1 MNTEMRTER
10 EIFED
15 GVRLVIAKL
24 QSTIEQ
30 QKARLALYDK
40 YLGDTM
46 QKTEIAELRGYV
58 KELLQIHD
66 RLACEMPN
74 YPGDHIGVVRRVSAI
89 EKAVNDD

>member
-1 MNTEMRTER
+1 MKRAEE
-10 EIFED
+10 
-15 GVRLVIAKL
+15 
-24 QSTIEQ
+24 TIERQ
-30 QKARLALYDK
+30 GQMIVKQAEQIQRMEARLALYDK

-46 QKTEIAELRGYV
+46 QKTENAELRGYV

-89 EKAVNDD
+89 EKAVNDER